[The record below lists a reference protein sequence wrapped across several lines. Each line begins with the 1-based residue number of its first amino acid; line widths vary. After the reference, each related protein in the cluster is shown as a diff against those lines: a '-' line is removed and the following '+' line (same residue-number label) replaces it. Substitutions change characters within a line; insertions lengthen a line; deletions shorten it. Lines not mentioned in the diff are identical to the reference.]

1 MKGLKGFKKFNKTK
15 IAEGVYQTD
24 PEAMADDTVIIDFL
38 ESIRGTDVYIN
49 KDMAKMLL
57 YELAFHLVYEF
68 EDKKEGLPLE
78 TRDAAKWMKDNAMW
92 LLELHKTPNV
102 SYAAVARWA
111 SMRKTQKFD
120 EGFDGR
126 RVLARQKFGERVGDL
141 EILIRLLMSR
151 ALKGEGHQID
161 RLLAAM
167 RLEAEIIGY
176 KTDRIAIET
185 AGDDFLSER
194 EIETAQRAREYVTE
208 YDKEQ
213 LSDGEGSLV
222 QIGPGSIDEEEIV
235 LGDENE

>member
-1 MKGLKGFKKFNKTK
+1 MKGLKGLKKFNRTK

-38 ESIRGTDVYIN
+38 ESIRETDIYID
-49 KDMAKMLL
+49 KDMTKMLL

-102 SYAAVARWA
+102 SYAAVGRWA

-126 RVLARQKFGERVGDL
+126 RVLARKKFGERVGDL
-141 EILIRLLMSR
+141 EILIKLLMSR

-161 RLLAAM
+161 RLLGQ
-167 RLEAEIIGY
+167 RDLHRQE
-176 KTDRIAIET
+176 TDR
-185 AGDDFLSER
+185 GQDR
-194 EIETAQRAREYVTE
+194 E
-208 YDKEQ
+208 
-213 LSDGEGSLV
+213 
-222 QIGPGSIDEEEIV
+222 
-235 LGDENE
+235 